1 MLPDIDP
8 RDREIVDLILVLS
21 KAMRCCRQD
30 EVFCE
35 DVTFTQF
42 LILDQ
47 IACHTELG
55 MVSLHAHLGVDK
67 STTTRL
73 IAPLLRRGLI
83 VRGRA
88 GHDSR
93 AAILTLTDQGR
104 TVHAKVWQCLVGFVR
119 AIQEEIPAQR
129 RDGVLEGAGTF
140 LRAMQ
145 HAAERRYA
153 ANGTARCCPVARKS
167 LRSSHET
174 A

>member
-1 MLPDIDP
+1 MLPDIEP
-8 RDREIVDLILVLS
+8 KDREILSLITGLT
-21 KAMRCCRQD
+21 KAVRCCRQD

-42 LILDQ
+42 LILDR

-55 MVSLHAHLGVDK
+55 MMRLHAELGVDK

-83 VRGRA
+83 VRDRA

-93 AAILTLTDQGR
+93 AAVLSLTAHGEA
-104 TVHAKVWQCLVGFVR
+104 VYAKVWQCLTTFVR
-119 AIQEEIPAQR
+119 AVQDEIPEHQR
-129 RDGVLEGAGTF
+129 DVALEGVGVFLKALQEVSALRCAGG
-140 LRAMQ
+140 AD
-145 HAAERRYA
+145 A
-153 ANGTARCCPVARKS
+153 GCCSGRTIGPEAIRN
-167 LRSSHET
+167 

>member
-8 RDREIVDLILVLS
+8 GDREILDLIMGLS
-21 KAMRCCRQD
+21 KAVRCCRQD

-42 LILDQ
+42 LILDL

-55 MVSLHAHLGVDK
+55 LLSLHADLGVDK

-73 IAPLLRRGLI
+73 VAPLLRRGLV

-93 AAILTLTDQGR
+93 AAVLTLTEQGQA
-104 TVHAKVWQCLVGFVR
+104 VHAKVWQCLVGFVR
-119 AIQEEIPAQR
+119 AIQAEIPTRQ
-129 RDGVLEGAGTF
+129 RDGVLKGAGTF
-140 LRAMQ
+140 LQAMQ
-145 HAAERRYA
+145 QVADRRYTGN
-153 ANGTARCCPVARKS
+153 NGARCCACAQISGGQGRAR
-167 LRSSHET
+167 
-174 A
+174 